1 MLQRKDNFSFCDTP
15 SSLSEKGLLK
25 EVVRKLLAEN

>member
-15 SSLSEKGLLK
+15 PSLSEKGLLK